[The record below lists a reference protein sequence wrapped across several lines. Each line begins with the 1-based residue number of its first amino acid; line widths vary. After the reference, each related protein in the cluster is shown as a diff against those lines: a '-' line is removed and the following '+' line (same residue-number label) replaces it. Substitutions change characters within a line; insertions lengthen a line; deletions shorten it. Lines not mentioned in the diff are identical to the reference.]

1 VTDRVRRAAGFALVG
16 TLALAVPT
24 LGRAQEP
31 AYATV
36 AAAGPFL
43 AVAAAAFVVD
53 TDSWLFALFARRG
66 DRRDG
71 KLYGLAGFALAAAG
85 LSILTVEF
93 GMPGHVFVGT
103 VLLVA
108 YGNLGG
114 QLVRG
119 YGGERVLVTA
129 GFVTGG
135 FLAAAAG
142 QVAATRA
149 LGAPAALPDI
159 AFLAAS
165 GALLAALLR
174 EVLFRRDDPLVMAV
188 VALLLWLFAA
198 LPVEVSATRIA
209 VALAVTV
216 ALGYV
221 SYALE
226 TASVA
231 GMVTGILLG
240 LLTIVLGDYGWF
252 AMLVAFFGIGGLAAK
267 YRYEEKRAR
276 GIAEENEGARGTGNV
291 LANSLVALVAVLGAA
306 ASPGLGVAPRAFLFA
321 FAGAVGAALA
331 DTLSSELGGLFDG
344 PRLITTLEVVDPG
357 TDGAVTWQGELAG
370 VAGAVVVAGIAVLAF
385 GSVGPAGAGVI
396 VAAGV
401 VGMTV
406 DSLLGA
412 TVEGWLVGNQGV
424 NFVATLTAAVVGA
437 GLAVAVGLATL

>member
-1 VTDRVRRAAGFALVG
+1 VTDRVRRAAAFALVG

-24 LGRAQEP
+24 LGRAREP

-43 AVAAAAFVVD
+43 AVAAAALLVD
-53 TDSWLFALFARRG
+53 TDSRLFTLFARRG

-71 KLYGLAGFALAAAG
+71 KLYGLAGFTLAAAG

-108 YGNLGG
+108 YGNLGS
-114 QLVRG
+114 QLVRR
-119 YGGERVLVTA
+119 YGGERALVAA

-135 FLAAAAG
+135 SLAAAAG
-142 QVAATRA
+142 QVAATRT
-149 LGAPAALPDI
+149 LDAPASLPGVV
-159 AFLAAS
+159 FLAAS

-174 EVLFRRDDPLVMAV
+174 AMLFGRDDPLVMAV
-188 VALLLWLFAA
+188 VAFLLWLFAA
-198 LPVEVSATRIA
+198 LPVEISATRIA

-240 LLTIVLGDYGWF
+240 LLTIVLGDYAWF

-306 ASPGLGVAPRAFLFA
+306 ASPGLGVPPRAFLFA
-321 FAGAVGAALA
+321 FAGAVSAALA

-344 PRLITTLEVVDPG
+344 PRLVTTLEVVDPG

-370 VAGAVVVAGIAVLAF
+370 LVGAVVVAGIAALAF
-385 GSVGPAGAGVI
+385 GSVGSTGAGVI
-396 VAAGV
+396 VAAGL

-412 TVEGWLVGNQGV
+412 TVEGWLFGNQGV

-437 GLAVAVGLATL
+437 ALAVAAGLATV